1 MKTTSQTKL
10 AIKSAVC
17 VVAAYLLSCAV
28 CLLYLFWLYHHPQ
41 HPQSVTSFQLVLFR
55 IVAFPSYDMG
65 WKIDDAFPAVAIN
78 VFILGGAAF
87 LVAGAALHIYHR
99 RILKD
104 HVA

>member
-10 AIKSAVC
+10 AIKSAVF

-28 CLLYLFWLYHHPQ
+28 CLPYLFWLYHQHQ
-41 HPQSVTSFQLVLFR
+41 HPHSETYFQLVLFR
-55 IVAFPSYDMG
+55 IVAFPSYDIG
-65 WKIDDAFPAVAIN
+65 LKFDDVFPAVAIN
-78 VFILGGAAF
+78 VFILGVTAF
-87 LVAGAALHIYHR
+87 LVVGAALHIYHR